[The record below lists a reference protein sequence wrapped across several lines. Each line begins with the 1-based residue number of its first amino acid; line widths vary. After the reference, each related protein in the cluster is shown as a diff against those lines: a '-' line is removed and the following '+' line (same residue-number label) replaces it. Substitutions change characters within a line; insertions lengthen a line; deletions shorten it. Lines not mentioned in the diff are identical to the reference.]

1 MARAGSSMSTCSYR
15 QPSPS
20 HSLAVLHAMASWF
33 EKIAALPQAFQ
44 GWLSGSNSV
53 NMLVTGKT
61 GVGKSSLINGVIGK
75 EVAEEGDSLDRG
87 TVEVQAFAFKYHEV
101 DITIWDSPGL
111 QDGLDKEEEYIR
123 DMQRKGCANS
133 DLVFYCAKMTD
144 TRFRKED
151 HDAIRKLTIG
161 LGKHIWKNAIF
172 VMTFANDVRARRE
185 RGQKLTPDEER
196 KRNSTFFKQRIEE
209 WRAKLV
215 GAVTEAG
222 VDAKVAASIPI
233 VPAGYDQ
240 EQELPDRDNWLSP
253 LWYAS
258 ILRMKE
264 RSQPA
269 LLKANLHRIKLP
281 DQITPEDFDKPL
293 HEQPIVYVPAPVK
306 YGAPP
311 TVLTVIGAIVGG
323 IAGPAGAVVGG
334 VAGAALGAA
343 TDGLVAYFTSG
354 ASETTE
360 PEADS
365 KNGE

>member
-1 MARAGSSMSTCSYR
+1 MRKFDTGYTCS
-15 QPSPS
+15 PSPFERHVS
-20 HSLAVLHAMASWF
+20 NMASWF
-33 EKIAALPQAFQ
+33 EKISALPQTLQ

-61 GVGKSSLINGVIGK
+61 GVGKSSLINGVVGK
-75 EVAEEGDSLDRG
+75 EVAEEGDTLDRG
-87 TVEVQAFAFKYHEV
+87 TVTVQAFAFKYHDV

-133 DLVFYCAKMTD
+133 DLVLYCARMTD

-161 LGKHIWKNAIF
+161 LGKDIWKNAIF
-172 VMTFANDVRARRE
+172 VMTFANEVRARRE

-196 KRNSTFFKQRIEE
+196 KRNSAFFKQRIEE

-215 GAVTEAG
+215 SAVIEAG
-222 VDAKVAASIPI
+222 VDAKIAATIPI
-233 VPAGYDQ
+233 VPAGYDE
-240 EQELPDRDNWLSP
+240 EQQLPDRDNWLSP

-281 DQITPEDFDKPL
+281 DQITPDDFDKPL
-293 HEQPIVYVPAPVK
+293 HEQPIIYMPAPVK

-311 TVLTVIGAIVGG
+311 AVFAVIGAILGSV
-323 IAGPAGAVVGG
+323 AGPAGALAGG
-334 VAGAALGAA
+334 AIGATAGGA
-343 TDGLVAYFTSG
+343 TDALMAYFTSG
-354 ASETTE
+354 ATSETENT
-360 PEADS
+360 

>member
-1 MARAGSSMSTCSYR
+1 MMAT
-15 QPSPS
+15 
-20 HSLAVLHAMASWF
+20 WF
-33 EKIAALPQAFQ
+33 EKIGALPQTFQ

-61 GVGKSSLINGVIGK
+61 GVGKSSLINGIVGK
-75 EVAEEGDSLDRG
+75 EVAKKGDSLDRG
-87 TVEVQAFAFKYHEV
+87 TVEVQAFAFKYHDV

-133 DLVFYCAKMTD
+133 DLMLYCVKMSD

-151 HDAIRKLTIG
+151 HDAVRKLTVG
-161 LGKHIWKNAIF
+161 LGKDIWKNAIF

-196 KRNSTFFKQRIEE
+196 KRNFRQRIEE
-209 WRAKLV
+209 WKAKLV
-215 GAVTEAG
+215 GAVIEAG
-222 VDAKVAASIPI
+222 VDAKIAASIPI

-264 RSQPA
+264 HSQSA
-269 LLKANLHRIKLP
+269 LLKTNLHRIKLP
-281 DQITPEDFDKPL
+281 DQITPDDFNKPL
-293 HEQPIVYVPAPVK
+293 HEQPIVYMPVHVK
-306 YGAPP
+306 YGVPF
-311 TVLTVIGAIVGG
+311 TGIGAILGSV
-323 IAGPAGAVVGG
+323 AGPMGAAAGGVVGAGLGG
-334 VAGAALGAA
+334 VM
-343 TDGLVAYFTSG
+343 DGFMAAYFTSSAG
-354 ASETTE
+354 ETTE
-360 PEADS
+360 PETDS
-365 KNGE
+365 KNGERFLFGHLCVLNFL